1 MSMGQQQAGIWAWYA
16 AAKNYLINTFKR
28 SEMPEETKKEVPK
41 IQKIERPV
49 SKAPERLGLLWSWYY
64 TAKNYI
70 ASFFDE
76 NTPEKR
82 FKTFGII
89 DQNVLSNLVVLPKIQ
104 YLNNWTEPVNTL
116 SDRLQKASIQGLQE
130 ILNDIRDVR
139 KSLNE
144 FKQDDASSMPEW
156 LNPQLAYKLLE
167 SQVQNFLR
175 SGSSQQQKIQSFVM
189 SMVKKEPMKKI
200 QFLSQEMLHDKRFV
214 KGYKQVADVT
224 YIQLNAVSQFEVAM
238 SAIGYATCPVQA
250 VRNAE
255 LLLNYVENKTDLT
268 QLMSMQDMIQ
278 TLQRARTVCERIEW
292 GETEDIQNIIQ
303 NIVAASLQGKITVI
317 ENIQYLNAPG
327 LFPKLD
333 EQLKQVRNQFKS
345 SEEFAHAFV
354 LGTGDEAL
362 TIGEARMHWFAV
374 AIVKQENSIQV
385 LVADSAPGR
394 NHLDAGDLQ
403 RLNSLITYL
412 RQ

>member
-1 MSMGQQQAGIWAWYA
+1 
-16 AAKNYLINTFKR
+16 
-28 SEMPEETKKEVPK
+28 MPQETKKEVPK

-82 FKTFGII
+82 FEKFGIV

-116 SDRLQKASIQGLQE
+116 SDRLQEASIQGLQD
-130 ILNDIRDVR
+130 ILNDIKDVR

-156 LNPQLAYKLLE
+156 LDPQLAYKHLE
-167 SQVQNFLR
+167 TQIQNFLR
-175 SGSSQQQKIQSFVM
+175 TRSSQQQKIQLFVM
-189 SMVKKEPMKKI
+189 PAVKKEPMKKV
-200 QFLSQEMLHDKRFV
+200 QLLSQKILDDKRFV
-214 KGYKQVADVT
+214 KAYKHVADVT
-224 YIQLNAVSQFEVAM
+224 YIQLNAVSQFEVAI
-238 SAIGYATCPVQA
+238 STIGYATCPVQA

-255 LLLNYVENKTDLT
+255 LLLNYVENKAGLT
-268 QLMSMQDMIQ
+268 QLTSMQDMIQ
-278 TLQRARTVCERIEW
+278 TLRRAQAVCERIEW
-292 GETEDIQNIIQ
+292 GEAEDIQNIIQ
-303 NIVAASLQGKITVI
+303 NIVAAQLQGKITVI
-317 ENIQYLNAPG
+317 DDIQYLNVPG
-327 LFPKLD
+327 IFPKLD

-362 TIGEARMHWFAV
+362 SIGEARMHWFAV
-374 AIVKQENSIQV
+374 AVVKQKNSIQV

-394 NHLDAGDLQ
+394 NHLDAHDLQ
-403 RLNSLITYL
+403 RLNLLITYL